1 MQVGQVVFAKNEN
14 DLLKLCSEISIRF
27 LGDSSNIISVYYYFF
42 FFLFNVGQPR
52 NNTAHLFLQIEKKL
66 SFEIVQVIS
75 DYLSSSL
82 IFPEGL

>member
-42 FFLFNVGQPR
+42 FFCSTWV
-52 NNTAHLFLQIEKKL
+52 
-66 SFEIVQVIS
+66 
-75 DYLSSSL
+75 SL
-82 IFPEGL
+82 VTIRHTYFSK